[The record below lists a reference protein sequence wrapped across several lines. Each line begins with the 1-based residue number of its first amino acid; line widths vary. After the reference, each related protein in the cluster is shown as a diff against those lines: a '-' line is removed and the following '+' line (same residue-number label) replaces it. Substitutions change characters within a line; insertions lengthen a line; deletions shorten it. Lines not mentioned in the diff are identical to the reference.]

1 VDCWLLVLL
10 FILCSL
16 FAFSLQIRVEHAT
29 SVGQENQYQNL
40 ADNTQ
45 NYECESKFNQL
56 GLVSKTAQSLLE
68 SELQRSLS
76 ALLVLD
82 ELKHYYEGVTVL
94 SES

>member
-1 VDCWLLVLL
+1 MDWLLFLL

-16 FAFSLQIRVEHAT
+16 LAFSLQIRVEHAT
-29 SVGQENQYQNL
+29 SVGQEYQDQNL

-56 GLVSKTAQSLLE
+56 GLVCETTQSLLE
-68 SELQRSLS
+68 SELQRTLS

-82 ELKHYYEGVTVL
+82 ELKHYYEGVAVL